1 MRKRQK
7 PYFLL
12 VILALC
18 GGIVGFMS
26 WPVNTKAPNPQDAP
40 ATGNKDIDVPNK
52 SQIASDVSKQ
62 MGGAT
67 PKPGVGASTP
77 ASTAVSNDPMVKNA
91 KSQMPPEEFK
101 KFEEKRLAAASK
113 PVVLKNKVEIY
124 APQPSDSQTQPQWW
138 TDNAPVSYTPK
149 APAPGQKV
157 PPKPHGGVQP
167 MGN

>member
-52 SQIASDVSKQ
+52 SQISSQVASS

-67 PKPGVGASTP
+67 PKPGVSASG
-77 ASTAVSNDPMVKNA
+77 TAPSAPGDKKLESMRGH
-91 KSQMPPEEFK
+91 MPPEAFNKLKAKQDAEN
-101 KFEEKRLAAASK
+101 AQ
-113 PVVLKNKVEIY
+113 PVVMKKKVDIY
-124 APQPSDSQTQPQWW
+124 TPQPSDSQTQPQWW
-138 TDNAPVSYTPK
+138 TDNAPASYTPK
-149 APAPGQKV
+149 PLAKGQKV
-157 PPKPHGGVQP
+157 PPAPHGGVQP